1 MAVSQINEANHFSIS
16 RLAELFGH
24 TRETVAKKLKE
35 GGATPSNKRAGHP
48 VYQIRDVAVFTG
60 GLISTEATPFENCDP
75 NKLPPKERDAWYSSE
90 NRRIALEKSQKLL
103 LDKDE
108 TAKEI
113 AETLKKVALTFD
125 TLADV
130 LERDVGLTTEQVD
143 KVNSI
148 ADNIR
153 GELANSLISSDH
165 EPS

>member
-1 MAVSQINEANHFSIS
+1 MAVSQINEANQFSIS

-35 GGATPSNKRAGHP
+35 GGAAPSDKRAGYA
-48 VYQIRDVAVFTG
+48 VYRIKDVALFTG
-60 GLISTEATPFENCDP
+60 GMVAVEQTPFESCDP
-75 NKLPPKERDAWYSSE
+75 DKLPPKERDAWYSSE
-90 NRRIALEKSQKLL
+90 NRRIAFEKSQKLL
-103 LDKDE
+103 LDKNE

-130 LERDVGLTTEQVD
+130 LERDVGLTPEQVE

-153 GELANSLISSDH
+153 GELANSLISNNH